1 MQYGLIVFQ
10 MHYVK
15 KKMLKPYLA
24 QKVKC
29 VYTYFSSGPH
39 LYFVRTPPLFRPEM
53 MFSYFTPKLQQKNWH
68 FLVRNIKISFDLP
81 EGLWNKDLHEL
92 FYAKLYL

>member
-1 MQYGLIVFQ
+1 
-10 MHYVK
+10 
-15 KKMLKPYLA
+15 
-24 QKVKC
+24 
-29 VYTYFSSGPH
+29 
-39 LYFVRTPPLFRPEM
+39 
-53 MFSYFTPKLQQKNWH
+53 MFSYFTPKLQLLGKDLRQKNWH